1 MTSARISP
9 APNYISRLLQNENC
23 ARLFTKLGGV
33 RHRIKL
39 EVCAIMLEPISQ
51 NAFHEEALL
60 MRELTHRINNEF
72 TSAINVIS
80 LAAARSGN
88 SEVKAALNDVSER
101 LHHYADVHR
110 TLQMP
115 EHQTCVDAASYL
127 RRLCLCISRSK
138 LESNNIKLVL
148 AARSISMPSDRCW
161 RLGMI
166 VYELVTNAAR
176 HAFNGAEGEIWVE
189 LWPAGVFAEC
199 RVSDSGI
206 ASRNVQRG
214 RGLYIV
220 EELVEHLNGKLEQRF
235 GSLGSTSIVVFP
247 I

>member
-1 MTSARISP
+1 V
-9 APNYISRLLQNENC
+9 
-23 ARLFTKLGGV
+23 LG
-33 RHRIKL
+33 
-39 EVCAIMLEPISQ
+39 PTSQ
-51 NAFHEEALL
+51 NSFHEKALL

-80 LAAARSGN
+80 LAAARSRS

-115 EHQTCVDAASYL
+115 EHHTCIDAALYL
-127 RRLCLCISRSK
+127 RQLCLSISRSK

-148 AARSISMPSDRCW
+148 AARPLSMPSDRCW

-189 LWPAGVFAEC
+189 LWTAGDFVEC

-206 ASRNVQRG
+206 TSHDVQRG
-214 RGLYIV
+214 GGLYIV
-220 EELVEHLNGKLEQRF
+220 QELVKGLDGRLEQIF
-235 GSLGSTSIVVFP
+235 GSQGSTSIVAFP
-247 I
+247 V

>member
-1 MTSARISP
+1 M
-9 APNYISRLLQNENC
+9 LQADIQN
-23 ARLFTKLGGV
+23 
-33 RHRIKL
+33 
-39 EVCAIMLEPISQ
+39 PSQ
-51 NAFHEEALL
+51 EGALL

-72 TSAINVIS
+72 TSAINLIS
-80 LAAARSGN
+80 VAAARSGN
-88 SEVKAALNDVSER
+88 SEVQAALNDVSER

-115 EHQTCVDAASYL
+115 EHQTSVDAALYL
-127 RRLCLCISRSK
+127 RRLCLSISRSK
-138 LESNNIKLVL
+138 LESNKIKLVL
-148 AARSISMPSDRCW
+148 AARPLPMPSDRCW

-176 HAFNGAEGEIWVE
+176 HAFNGTEGEIWVE
-189 LWPAGVFAEC
+189 LWSTGFSAEC

-220 EELVEHLNGKLEQRF
+220 EELVKRLNGKLEQRF

>member
-1 MTSARISP
+1 V
-9 APNYISRLLQNENC
+9 
-23 ARLFTKLGGV
+23 LG
-33 RHRIKL
+33 
-39 EVCAIMLEPISQ
+39 PTSQ
-51 NAFHEEALL
+51 NSFHEKALL

-80 LAAARSGN
+80 LAAARSRS

-115 EHQTCVDAASYL
+115 EHHTCIDAALYL
-127 RRLCLCISRSK
+127 RQLCLSISRSK

-148 AARSISMPSDRCW
+148 VARPLPMPSDRCW

-189 LWPAGVFAEC
+189 LGPAGDFVEC

-206 ASRNVQRG
+206 TSHNVQRG
-214 RGLYIV
+214 DGLYIV
-220 EELVEHLNGKLEQRF
+220 QELVKGLDGRLEQIF
-235 GSLGSTSIVVFP
+235 GSQGSTSIMVFP
-247 I
+247 V